1 MSYEHIV
8 RSTVPWRE
16 PSLTECGRS
25 LVDVAKVLTFDQ
37 AKAKVDREGK
47 QRALYSMCQTCVSTT
62 NRNPGWASDPAAV
75 LHRTY
80 PAISWHRDSPEAIA
94 TRRELE
100 AIAAL
105 IAAHRVEFDAL
116 VTGMADVTDLRDRRR
131 TR

>member
-25 LVDVAKVLTFDQ
+25 LADVAKVLTFDE
-37 AKAKVDREGK
+37 AKARVQREGK

-75 LHRTY
+75 IERTY
-80 PAISWHRDSPEAIA
+80 PSIRWRPDDPTAIA
-94 TRRELE
+94 ARRELE

-105 IAAHRVEFDAL
+105 IEAHRDEFDAL
-116 VTGMADVTDLRDRRR
+116 VAGMAEVTDLRDRRR
-131 TR
+131 A